1 MSHPVARSLSV
12 WEILTGTVQQF
23 KQWCRAGDPPPR
35 TQVKSIY
42 LMIFLNIFGLIA
54 LTVWALAVLEIKF
67 NGVFTSLVPLLA
79 VAFLTLCPGI
89 YGAWVS
95 FCCWR
100 RVYRYDWFMI
110 PHFE

>member
-1 MSHPVARSLSV
+1 MSGQPAGSISV
-12 WEILTGTVQQF
+12 GEVLKDTVQQF

-42 LMIFLNIFGLIA
+42 LMIFLNIFGLIS
-54 LTVWALAVLEIKF
+54 LTIWTLAVLEIKF
-67 NGVFTSLVPLLA
+67 YGIFTSLIPLA
-79 VAFLTLCPGI
+79 GVAFLTLCPGI

-100 RVYRYDWFMI
+100 RVYGYDWFMI